1 MLPIGG
7 HYTMGPTGAAL
18 AVGFLGVQDVMPL
31 HYGTFP
37 ILAGTPAQLRE
48 ALAARG
54 LGSVTVH
61 EPKPGGTLG

>member
-1 MLPIGG
+1 M
-7 HYTMGPTGAAL
+7 
-18 AVGFLGVQDVMPL
+18 

-54 LGSVTVH
+54 AGGIEVH
-61 EPKPGGTLG
+61 EPSPGESVS